1 MVGKYDAVSILF
13 VDLRKSE
20 EIFGTQFLVINVAL
34 DTGNLRSTAA
44 SFQVDAVHLQHVGF
58 HEILVS

>member
-1 MVGKYDAVSILF
+1 
-13 VDLRKSE
+13 
-20 EIFGTQFLVINVAL
+20 
-34 DTGNLRSTAA
+34 LRSTAA